1 MALVELLP
9 LGLRGED
16 LSEFDQEVK
25 GLEPLVAF
33 LFHLAREGVVPE
45 ILRVLV
51 FGLLNAERKA
61 EREIFRAIWPLINVL
76 NENVFNVL
84 NERF

>member
-16 LSEFDQEVK
+16 LSEFNQEVK

-45 ILRVLV
+45 ILRFFVLS
-51 FGLLNAERKA
+51 LLHAEAKA
-61 EREIFRAIWPLINVL
+61 EREIFRAVWPLINVL
-76 NENVFNVL
+76 NENVFDVL
-84 NERF
+84 NK

>member
-1 MALVELLP
+1 MALVQLLP
-9 LGLRGED
+9 LGLRCEN
-16 LSEFDQEVK
+16 LSEFNQEVK
-25 GLEPLVAF
+25 SLEPLVAF
-33 LFHLAREGVVPE
+33 LFCLACKGVVPE

-51 FGLLNAERKA
+51 LGLLHTERKA
-61 EREIFRAIWPLINVL
+61 EREIFRTVGPLIYVL

>member
-9 LGLRGED
+9 LGLGGEN
-16 LSEFDQEVK
+16 LSELNQQVK

-45 ILRVLV
+45 ILRFFVLR
-51 FGLLNAERKA
+51 LLHAEGKA
-61 EREIFRAIWPLINVL
+61 EREIFRAVWPLINVL
-76 NENVFNVL
+76 NENVFDVL
-84 NERF
+84 NK